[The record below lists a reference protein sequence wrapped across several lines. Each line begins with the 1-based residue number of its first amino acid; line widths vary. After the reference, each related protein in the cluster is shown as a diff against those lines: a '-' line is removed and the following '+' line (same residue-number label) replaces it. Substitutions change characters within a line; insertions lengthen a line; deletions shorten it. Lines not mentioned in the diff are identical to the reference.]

1 MRVNVTNISGK
12 LLSTSVG
19 SIEPATTA
27 SFDLLPDKMFR
38 VAAELEAQRVLGN
51 LTYRVS
57 DSPAIANGLEF
68 ATQEVAGS
76 RSADVTILPAAM
88 KTLNATPVTLVP
100 APGAGLA
107 LIFEGMLVSMTY
119 GTAVY
124 SDVAAGEDLAVK
136 YTGTAGAV
144 VGALEATGMFD
155 QSSSQLRWVYP
166 GATSAFLPSTTPV
179 ANAPL
184 VAHMLVGEIGTTT
197 GDSPVKFRVF
207 YRVVPSSI

>member
-1 MRVNVTNISGK
+1 MRVNVTNTSGK
-12 LLSTSVG
+12 LLSTSIG
-19 SIEPATTA
+19 SIEASTTA
-27 SFDLLPDKMFR
+27 TFDLLPDKMWR
-38 VAAELEAQRVLGN
+38 VAAELETARLAGN

-57 DSPAIANGLEF
+57 DSPAIPNAFEF
-68 ATQEVAGS
+68 ATQEVAGA

-124 SDVAAGEDLAVK
+124 SDVAAGEDLAIK
-136 YTGTAGAV
+136 YTGSSGAV
-144 VGALEATGMFD
+144 VAALETTGLFD
-155 QSSSQLRWVYP
+155 QSSNQLRWVYP
-166 GATSAFLPSTTPV
+166 GATAAFLPSTTPV

-207 YRVVPSSI
+207 YRVVPSTL